1 MYIIYYSPPTSYGI
15 VSPPGLLFALLAL
28 GLLGHA
34 FVRGQET
41 IQYKDPY
48 STSDYNYTPVQSIP
62 QDALSQYGA
71 HFKHAFTNADTVQ
84 ERVTDDP
91 LTMSL
96 LTVSKI

>member
-1 MYIIYYSPPTSYGI
+1 M
-15 VSPPGLLFALLAL
+15 VSKFAMLAL

-96 LTVSKI
+96 LTVSKILRQT